1 MKNNLL
7 SLNQDT
13 CIKKKIYSS
22 AEILTIFLSCYL
34 KFRLYFEKWQWGLHL
49 ANLLPFLF
57 IYEPLTSWIWLL
69 HAVRLHLKNYSKKN
83 IESLIGSQSY
93 FSAHFMWSGMENR
106 CCYINLLSIA
116 YMGNRADIYVA
127 ESWLHPLFR
136 CNWSRNTSWL
146 TITRCSSLI
155 YTAREW
161 KL

>member
-69 HAVRLHLKNYSKKN
+69 LAVRLHLKNYSKKKYW
-83 IESLIGSQSY
+83 ITEL

-127 ESWLHPLFR
+127 ESYDCTHYLDVIDLE
-136 CNWSRNTSWL
+136 TQ
-146 TITRCSSLI
+146 
-155 YTAREW
+155 AG
-161 KL
+161 